1 MKKVFIPLA
10 AFALSSML
18 PALAGAAPQKAP
30 QAVAKLAPTE
40 GNTVQGNVTFKQEK
54 KGVRII
60 ASVSG
65 LTAGMHGFHV
75 HEKGDCSAPDGSSAG
90 GHFNPDGHQHGK
102 VDAAKHHA
110 GDLPSLKADAKGNA
124 TLNTLVKGLML
135 TGDTGIVD
143 RALIV
148 HANPD
153 DYTTQPTGNAG
164 GRVACA
170 VIMAK

>member
-1 MKKVFIPLA
+1 MKKVFIPLSV
-10 AFALSSML
+10 FALSSML

-54 KGVRII
+54 KGVRIV
-60 ASVSG
+60 ANVSG
-65 LTAGMHGFHV
+65 LTAGLHGFHI
-75 HEKGDCSAPDGSSAG
+75 HEKGDCSAPDATSAG
-90 GHFNPDGHQHGK
+90 GHFNPNGQQHGK
-102 VDAAKHHA
+102 VDAAEHHT
-110 GDLPSLKADAKGNA
+110 GDLPSLKANAKGKA
-124 TLNTLVKGLML
+124 TLNALVKGLVL

-153 DYTTQPTGNAG
+153 DYITQPTGNAG

-170 VIMAK
+170 VITEK